1 MIMQLENTMQVVI
14 RYEIFVIRDFIAA
27 KICRKLS
34 TLRAT
39 RGDIP
44 HRSYF

>member
-1 MIMQLENTMQVVI
+1 MQVVKI